1 MANYENTFS
10 TNEFTVTD
18 EARYKELFSFLQGDI
33 TDYTRTDEAG
43 VTIHGFGG
51 YGGVYSDTGIEE
63 IDDEPIGYFMDELS
77 KILPEG
83 QAAIFHEVGN
93 EKLNYLAAYSII
105 ATKNDGV
112 RSIDMQSLAENMAQ
126 AMLSGS
132 NYVLDNGY
140 VISAKQ
146 AIKVAEQTEL
156 VDMKNVVKDLIAD
169 MDISDEEYEL
179 VIDNIDTIAKK
190 CNENYVSTSLDN
202 QMEIVYCVIKA
213 ELEEL
218 QKKPSKG
225 KKDIEKE

>member
-33 TDYTRTDEAG
+33 TDYTRTDETG

-51 YGGVYSDTGIEE
+51 YGGIYSDTGIEE

-83 QAAIFHEVGN
+83 QAVIYNEVGN

-112 RSIDMQSLAENMAQ
+112 RSIDMQSLAEDMAQ
-126 AMLSGS
+126 AMLEKEG
-132 NYVLDNGY
+132 YVLDNGY

-146 AIKVAEQTEL
+146 AIKVAEQAGL
-156 VDMKNVVKDLIAD
+156 SDMKTAVKNLGSEGI
-169 MDISDEEYEL
+169 ICE
-179 VIDNIDTIAKK
+179 DTVRDVLK
-190 CNENYVSTSLDN
+190 T
-202 QMEIVYCVIKA
+202 
-213 ELEEL
+213 
-218 QKKPSKG
+218 
-225 KKDIEKE
+225 DIEEKLKTSEISKKHYSKDER